1 MKKKINNDMAS
12 NANNTEAAQ
21 KLVGKLNGQTIKYIR
36 KDSSLIERQ
45 NLEDD
50 KVILAEDNR
59 QLLLG

>member
-12 NANNTEAAQ
+12 NANNIEAAQ

>member
-1 MKKKINNDMAS
+1 MEKKINNDMAS
-12 NANNTEAAQ
+12 NANNIEAAQ

>member
-1 MKKKINNDMAS
+1 MEK
-12 NANNTEAAQ
+12 NANNIEAAQ
-21 KLVGKLNGQTIKYIR
+21 KLVGKLSGQSVKFIR
-36 KDSSLIERQ
+36 KDNSLIERQ